1 MAYFHARAYG
11 SLYAVLMIGDNQR
24 SCQLVRFP
32 VLDPDGSEDASE
44 DVGFHCFF
52 TKCLFHLREN
62 AYSRL
67 CLVPVLCREDFFHLV
82 IEVVLLANVHH
93 TLQDLVVIDALDRLA
108 VDIILLVG
116 TLESLEVHYFDSV
129 VLKIKLLL
137 FFQYCHCFHN
147 LEFYKV
153 NTMIVYFFRYVFA
166 IRGTVQVSRQRIG
179 RVFRDRADRLQCRC
193 FRLDS
198 VA

>member
-1 MAYFHARAYG
+1 MGFHG
-11 SLYAVLMIGDNQR
+11 L
-24 SCQLVRFP
+24 FP
-32 VLDPDGSEDASE
+32 V
-44 DVGFHCFF
+44 
-52 TKCLFHLREN
+52 CLFHLREN

-67 CLVPVLCREDFFHLV
+67 CLVPVLCREDFLHFV

-93 TLQDLVVIDALDRLA
+93 TLQDLVVIDALDWLA

-147 LEFYKV
+147 HEFYKV
-153 NTMIVYFFRYVFA
+153 NTMIV
-166 IRGTVQVSRQRIG
+166 
-179 RVFRDRADRLQCRC
+179 C
-193 FRLDS
+193 F
-198 VA
+198 